1 MGYVTAEMLSG
12 DAEGLSASTNLLALG
27 VIDSLSV
34 VMLRLFVKNEF
45 GVNLDKREV
54 SDFSS
59 VAALSELVE
68 RMQREGTG

>member
-1 MGYVTAEMLSG
+1 MRR
-12 DAEGLSASTNLLALG
+12 DFPRSTNLLALG